1 MRSEREPEAPGEGQ
15 VWHALVPGGA
25 DSAAL
30 CGRTLTQE
38 AGGAPPTPGGHPEA
52 EQLCAACMAL
62 VERAMAV
69 RQAAGVHAETG
80 LAAEPA

>member
-1 MRSEREPEAPGEGQ
+1 MRSEREPATSGEGQ

-25 DSAAL
+25 DDAAL
-30 CGRTLTQE
+30 CGRTLVQE
-38 AGGAPPTPGGHPEA
+38 AGGAPPTPGGRPEA

-69 RQAAGVHAETG
+69 RSADGARAESG